1 MGLRDGMSLCCLFS
15 VPLFMSLLSLVD
27 IVFGGDLPVLAEP
40 RGRDI
45 VLGQS
50 VQEKRTCLGGLVR

>member
-1 MGLRDGMSLCCLFS
+1 MSLCCLFA
-15 VPLFMSLLSLVD
+15 VPLFMSLFSLVD
-27 IVFGGDLPVLAEP
+27 IVFGGDLLVLAEP

-50 VQEKRTCLGGLVR
+50 VQE